1 MAENKMTKVDFYILG
16 AGSSEQVACRL
27 AEKAYHLGKRIYIH
41 TETPQQAR
49 HMDELLWTF
58 REGSFV
64 PHEPY
69 QAGSPSQS
77 PIQIGCHESPETDC
91 EVLIN
96 LAAEVPLFFSRFS
109 RVAELIGPQQEA
121 KVQGRERFRF
131 YRDRGYPLD
140 THDLGPGQ

>member
-1 MAENKMTKVDFYILG
+1 MTKVDFYILG
-16 AGSSEQVACRL
+16 AGSSEQMACRI
-27 AEKAYHLGKRIYIH
+27 AEKAYALGKRIYIH
-41 TETPQQAR
+41 TATTQQAR

-64 PHEPY
+64 PHESY
-69 QAGSPSQS
+69 QAGNDSES

-96 LAAEVPLFFSRFS
+96 LAPEVPLFFSRFS
-109 RVAELIGPQQEA
+109 RVAELIDPSQDA
-121 KVQGRERFRF
+121 KTQGRERFRF

-140 THDLGPGQ
+140 THDINSH